1 MSGKGIQGSR
11 NRAMPTL
18 RRIAVLSLAGG
29 LLAGCWT
36 PSVPMSTLTVATS
49 AADFAS
55 LNATKKTLGDHVVSG
70 IVGRDCSA
78 VSYEQTGS
86 YCPEQ
91 VVIDRSNV
99 YCYRTLADV
108 NCHYLPD
115 PYRNGQTALASPPP
129 ERTPAPRRGWFDWI
143 TE

>member
-1 MSGKGIQGSR
+1 
-11 NRAMPTL
+11 MPTL
-18 RRIAVLSLAGG
+18 RRIAALTLASS

-36 PSVPMSTLTVATS
+36 PSVPMSTVTLATG

-55 LNATKKTLGDHVVSG
+55 LNASKKTLGDHVASG
-70 IVGRDCSA
+70 ILGRDCSS
-78 VSYEQTGS
+78 VTYEQTGS

-91 VVIDRSNV
+91 VTIDRSNV

-115 PYRNGQTALASPPP
+115 PYKNGHTALASPPP
-129 ERTPAPRRGWFDWI
+129 VRTPVPPKRGWLDWAF
-143 TE
+143 E